1 MMFTNLEDFVN
12 DWKDESE
19 RTGRILDALTDQSL
33 SQAVT
38 GKDRT
43 LGRIAWHIA
52 TTIPEMMAH
61 TGLKFS
67 SLDPQA
73 PVPVSASAIAFAYR
87 KASSELLELL
97 RSQWT
102 DDGLLLEDSMYGQKW
117 PRGLTL
123 RILIRHEIHHRA
135 QMTVLMRQ
143 AGLKVPGIYG
153 PSRDEWQ
160 AMGMT
165 PPEI

>member
-1 MMFTNLEDFVN
+1 MFTTVEGFVN

-19 RTGRILDALTDQSL
+19 RTGRLLDALTDESL
-33 SQAVT
+33 PRAVT
-38 GKDRT
+38 EKDRT

-61 TGLKFS
+61 TGLKFA
-67 SLDPQA
+67 SLDPET
-73 PVPVSASAIAFAYR
+73 PVPASASAIALAYR
-87 KASSELLELL
+87 KASRELLELL
-97 RSQWT
+97 QSQWT
-102 DDGLLLEDSMYGQKW
+102 DESLRVEDVMYGQKW

-123 RILIRHEIHHRA
+123 QILIRHEIHHRA

-153 PSRDEWQ
+153 PSREEWQ

>member
-1 MMFTNLEDFVN
+1 MFIAIESFIN

-19 RTGRILDALTDQSL
+19 RTGQILDALTDESL

-67 SLDPQA
+67 SLDPES
-73 PVPVSASAIAFAYR
+73 PVPASASAIAMAYR
-87 KASSELLELL
+87 KASRELLDLL
-97 RSQWT
+97 QSQWT
-102 DDGLLLEDSMYGQKW
+102 DESLLIEDAMYGQKW

-123 RILIRHEIHHRA
+123 RILICHEIHHRA

>member
-1 MMFTNLEDFVN
+1 MFTNLEDFIN
-12 DWKDESE
+12 DWKEESK
-19 RTGRILDALTDQSL
+19 RTEQVLDALTDESL

-38 GKDRT
+38 DKDRT

-52 TTIPEMMAH
+52 ATIPEMMAH
-61 TGLKFS
+61 TGLQFT
-67 SLDPQA
+67 SLDPAA
-73 PVPVSASAIAFAYR
+73 PVPASASAIASAYR
-87 KASSELLELL
+87 KASRELLELL
-97 RSQWT
+97 QSQWT
-102 DDGLLLEDSMYGQKW
+102 DDSLRVEDSMYGQKW

-153 PSRDEWQ
+153 PSRDEWR

>member
-1 MMFTNLEDFVN
+1 MFVTIASFLN
-12 DWKDESE
+12 DWKEESE
-19 RTGRILDALTDQSL
+19 RTGQVLDALTDESL

-38 GKDRT
+38 DKDRT

-52 TTIPEMMAH
+52 TTIPEMMGH
-61 TGLKFS
+61 TGLEFA
-67 SLDPQA
+67 SLDPAA
-73 PVPVSASAIAFAYR
+73 PIPVSALAIAKAYR
-87 KASSELLELL
+87 KASRELIEEIQG
-97 RSQWT
+97 RWT
-102 DDGLLLEDSMYGQKW
+102 DDTLRVEDSMYGQKW

-165 PPEI
+165 PPEV